1 MRVLVTGGAGFIGSN
16 LANTL
21 SADGHEVVVLD
32 DLSLGVPSNLV
43 NAVELVDGS
52 VCDAGTVSKSMRGV
66 ESVFHLAAKSSLTM
80 IIDDPVLGEEVNVGG
95 FLRVLEA
102 AREEGVER
110 VVYASTSSIY
120 SGIEPP
126 HSEDMDVTPRTLYEQ
141 NLFAREQIASIYTA
155 TRDIEAVGMRFFSV
169 YGSNEWHKKKYANLV
184 SQFIWSM
191 LSDERPVIYGDG
203 SQTRDFVH
211 VSDVCRA
218 LILASRSEGAAGGVF
233 NVCTGKSYS
242 LNQLVNIIN
251 DEIDASIE
259 PRYVENPL
267 KMYVDH
273 TLGDPRKAREGLGFE
288 STISLR
294 EGVSM
299 VVRDQ
304 EKA

>member
-218 LILASRSEGAAGGVF
+218 LIQASESEKAAGDIF

-242 LNQLVNIIN
+242 LNQLVNMIN
-251 DEIDASIE
+251 EEIDASIE

>member
-43 NAVELVDGS
+43 DGVELVDGS
-52 VCDAGTVSKSMRGV
+52 VCDAGTVSKSMRGI

-95 FLRVLEA
+95 FLRILEA

-120 SGIEPP
+120 SGMKPP

-155 TRDIEAVGMRFFSV
+155 TRGIEAVGMRFFSV

-191 LSDERPVIYGDG
+191 LRDERPVIYGDG

-218 LILASRSEGAAGGVF
+218 LILASESERAAGDVF
-233 NVCTGKSYS
+233 NVCTGRSYS
-242 LNQLVNIIN
+242 LNQLVDMIN
-251 DEIDASIE
+251 EEIDTSIE

-273 TLGDPRKAREGLGFE
+273 TLGDPGKAREVLGFE
-288 STISLR
+288 SAISLR

-299 VVRDQ
+299 VVKDQ
-304 EKA
+304 GNA